1 MKQRDRRLDQAE
13 EAYRAQDWARAR
25 AIYGDLVAAHPSPPG
40 ELLVGLSDSLKYT
53 GAFPEAAQ
61 AIERAYRAFVDAGD
75 DVGAARC
82 ATRITG
88 FRMMSNDRAGARAW
102 ERRGWQ
108 HLERV
113 GPCLDRGYH
122 AVAYVGCDIHDP
134 RSLLEHAE
142 LALAVAH
149 EFDDRQ
155 LELRALADMGLAQVS
170 QGRVDE
176 GFGLMDEVMA
186 AIVAGEMSDP
196 QMRGV
201 TLCALMTA
209 CERSGDHGRA
219 EHWGRTIEDNPP
231 LQEMGIQVTHCQIAY
246 GAIDAMRGHFES
258 AEARLRGAIEA
269 HATTRYH
276 STASRAKLAELRIQ
290 QGRFSEAAAL
300 LKGYEDEF
308 EAAQALASLNVALGE
323 HGRAAALLRTYIRG
337 LGEDCMRLGPALALM
352 VELELRRNDLT
363 SAAKAARRLLSL
375 EETCSSNEI
384 RAMGRLAA
392 ARIANHK
399 GDHRAAVDDLETALT
414 LLVHRDRP
422 LLTAEIRLELARALA
437 AAGDRTAAIVEAEA
451 ALATFHRLAVVP
463 HVNTSQEVL
472 VELSLESQGVEVS
485 AAAAP
490 RLRTVEGLT
499 RREAEVARLVAEGL
513 TNREIA
519 DRLFLSV
526 RTVETHVDRVLGK
539 LDFHTR
545 TQLAGWVQ
553 QGERAGIT

>member
-1 MKQRDRRLDQAE
+1 MKQRNRRLDQAE
-13 EAYRAQDWARAR
+13 EAYKAQDWARAR
-25 AIYGDLVAAHPSPPG
+25 AIYGELVAAHPSPSG

-61 AIERAYRAFVDAGD
+61 AIEGAYRAFVDAGD
-75 DVGAARC
+75 DLGAARC

-88 FRMMSNDRAGARAW
+88 FRMMSNDRSGARAW

-113 GPCLDRGYH
+113 GPCLERGYH

-134 RSLLEHAE
+134 GTLLENAE

-155 LELRALADMGLAQVS
+155 LELRAFADIGLAQVS

-176 GFGLMDEVMA
+176 GFALMDEVMA
-186 AIVAGEMSDP
+186 AIVAGEMPDA

-246 GAIDAMRGHFES
+246 GAVDAMRGRFDS
-258 AEARLRGAIEA
+258 AEARLQTAIEA
-269 HATTRYH
+269 QATTRYH
-276 STASRAKLAELRIQ
+276 SAASRAKFAELRIQ
-290 QGRFSEAAAL
+290 QGRFNEAAAL

-308 EAAQALASLNVALGE
+308 EAAQALASLSVALGE

-337 LGEDCMRLGPALALM
+337 LGDDCMRLGPALALL

-375 EETCSSNEI
+375 EEACSSNEI

-399 GDHRAAVDDLETALT
+399 GDHRAAIDDLETALT

-422 LLTAEIRLELARALA
+422 LLTAEVRLELARALA

-451 ALATFHRLAVVP
+451 ALATFLRLGVVP
-463 HVNTSQEVL
+463 HIKTGQGVL
-472 VELSLESQGVEVS
+472 AGLSTESRGVEVS

-490 RLRTVEGLT
+490 RLRMAESLT

-513 TNREIA
+513 TNREVA

-553 QGERAGIT
+553 QGERAEIT